1 MMGLCQEFRQLR
13 GSLLLLAWMT
23 LPGLPPAQA
32 ASADTIPSLPSVRIE
47 NTARTEQKEVA
58 LTFGQVFKPG
68 DFKRDSTVRLK
79 LADGQDLPLQL
90 DIKARHAD
98 GSVRHAILSTV
109 LPVLGEGQPLELKME
124 AAPGQPAQSAEPG
137 AEKARGKASSL
148 AAERLKALLAEPFDA
163 SVAITIDGRSYRA
176 SPRPGLQQGA
186 YRLWLDGAVVT
197 EWLVNAPLLD
207 AQNRPHPHLQVRYA
221 IRDYGR
227 KGGVRIDVTVEND
240 WAFEAAPGNFSYDVH
255 IDLDGHSVYDK
266 SGLTHYHHTRWRKV
280 FWRGTAPQVNVRSD
294 TAYLIASRAL
304 PNYDRSSMVAEKAL
318 RDLASAWT
326 GPKTEPMGAGVANP
340 AMPTT
345 GGRPDIGLLPGWNVL
360 WLLSMDRRA
369 REASLGT
376 GDLAGSW
383 SIHYRDRSSDRP
395 VSLARFPALTLL
407 GQPGDARNPR
417 TGKSEAFPPCQGCSN
432 PNIADS
438 AHMPAMN
445 YLPYL
450 LTGDYYQLEE
460 LQFWATWAV
469 FKSNPA
475 YRGYAQGLVHR
486 SQVRDQ
492 AWTLRSLGQAAYITP
507 DDDALK
513 KELQDIVKNNLDWY
527 TAQYVNNSQANRL
540 GIIVDNAIVYQG
552 NTGIAPWM
560 DDFFTSSIGY
570 LNDLGYQ
577 EALPLLRYKAAFPVA
592 RMTHPGYCWIFGA
605 AYSIPVRPDQNAPL
619 YTDLGQAYQAMLAAN
634 YRDNAPAL
642 AQTACASDA
651 MAQLLKL
658 RGGEMTGYS
667 SQPAGFPSNLQ
678 PALAYSVDSD
688 APGARQAWER
698 FMRRSVKPDYGLG
711 PQFSVMPRTAGK
723 SN

>member
-1 MMGLCQEFRQLR
+1 MHNDLRSKTVKAISHVGLGNAVGKLVSLSTTLVLARLLSPAEYGLMEIAMMLIAFIGFFNEIGLTTAIVQRPQLSQEQVNGCFLIAMGCSVVLFLLTLLAAGPLAGFFRQPQLQPMISTLAVGFIMGAAGSVPEAFLRKQMQFKAMAGITILGIVLQSAVSLGLALAGMGVWSLVWGSLVATATYSGGYFLLSPWRPRGRYGVREAVELVLFGLCD
-13 GSLLLLAWMT
+13 GASAALLH
-23 LPGLPPAQA
+23 
-32 ASADTIPSLPSVRIE
+32 ASADARVRAMVLV
-47 NTARTEQKEVA
+47 NPWARTEAGQAQAYLKHYYRARLTSPDLWNKILRGQFNAVA
-58 LTFGQVFKPG
+58 ALRSLLGQWRRAASPPAA
-68 DFKRDSTVRLK
+68 TPELLPIRLQQAYERFRGPV
-79 LADGQDLPLQL
+79 LL
-90 DIKARHAD
+90 
-98 GSVRHAILSTV
+98 ILS
-109 LPVLGEGQPLELKME
+109 
-124 AAPGQPAQSAEPG
+124 G
-137 AEKARGKASSL
+137 ADLTAREFA
-148 AAERLKALLAEPFDA
+148 
-163 SVAITIDGRSYRA
+163 
-176 SPRPGLQQGA
+176 
-186 YRLWLDGAVVT
+186 
-197 EWLVNAPLLD
+197 
-207 AQNRPHPHLQVRYA
+207 
-221 IRDYGR
+221 
-227 KGGVRIDVTVEND
+227 
-240 WAFEAAPGNFSYDVH
+240 
-255 IDLDGHSVYDK
+255 
-266 SGLTHYHHTRWRKV
+266 
-280 FWRGTAPQVNVRSD
+280 
-294 TAYLIASRAL
+294 
-304 PNYDRSSMVAEKAL
+304 
-318 RDLASAWT
+318 DLAT
-326 GPKTEPMGAGVANP
+326 PG
-340 AMPTT
+340 MPTT

-540 GIIVDNAIVYQG
+540 GIIVDNAIVYHG

-592 RMTHPGYCWIFGA
+592 RMTHPSYCWIFGA

-698 FMRRSVKPDYGLG
+698 FMWRSVKPDYGLG